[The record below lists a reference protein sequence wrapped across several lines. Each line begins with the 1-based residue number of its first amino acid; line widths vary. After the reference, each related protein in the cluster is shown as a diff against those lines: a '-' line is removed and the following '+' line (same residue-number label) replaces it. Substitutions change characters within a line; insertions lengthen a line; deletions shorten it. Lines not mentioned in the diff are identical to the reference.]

1 MNNNDRK
8 PYEVPGIQELGELHT
23 LTQNG
28 QEVNSDTGAFPVNNN
43 PSNAFGPPLS

>member
-28 QEVNSDTGAFPVNNN
+28 QEVNSDTAAFPVNNN
-43 PSNAFGPPLS
+43 PSDAFGPHS